1 MADGVVYTYLS
12 HPTGSTPSSISTPAQ
27 QDSCPPCPRWHRTA
41 LGVGWAGNLALLGAV
56 AMLVVLV
63 SQRPSQNPQPTAAMQ
78 SAQMSNSCES
88 TQNTTTC
95 NGSMEV
101 FRSCL
106 KEKLCESENSSAGDS
121 GCKLCPM
128 RWTPHRDKCYWL
140 SDGSKYWNR
149 SRDDCT
155 QRRSH
160 LLVIQDQDEMM
171 FIQNIIGDQ
180 NPVWIGLNITCPGK
194 NCTWV
199 DGSPLNQTLF
209 TVSGPVDE
217 RSCAA
222 LKKNRIQPEICNT
235 DLKWICQKEVV
246 IL

>member
-1 MADGVVYTYLS
+1 
-12 HPTGSTPSSISTPAQ
+12 
-27 QDSCPPCPRWHRTA
+27 
-41 LGVGWAGNLALLGAV
+41 
-56 AMLVVLV
+56 MLVVLV

-88 TQNTTTC
+88 SQNTTTC

-128 RWTPHRDKCYWL
+128 HWKPHRDKCYWL
-140 SDGSKYWNR
+140 SDGSTYWSR

-160 LLVIQDQDEMM
+160 LLVIQDQEEMV

-180 NPVWIGLNITCPGK
+180 NPVWFGLNITSPRK
-194 NCTWV
+194 NWTWV

-209 TVSGPVDE
+209 MVLGPAE
-217 RSCAA
+217 NNSCAA

-235 DLKWICQKEVV
+235 DLKWICQKEAV

>member
-1 MADGVVYTYLS
+1 NPLS
-12 HPTGSTPSSISTPAQ
+12 MPPSVFNLAA
-27 QDSCPPCPRWHRTA
+27 CPPCPRWHRTA

-78 SAQMSNSCES
+78 SAQ
-88 TQNTTTC
+88 
-95 NGSMEV
+95 V
-101 FRSCL
+101 
-106 KEKLCESENSSAGDS
+106 GDS

-128 RWTPHRDKCYWL
+128 HWKPHRDKCYWL
-140 SDGSKYWNR
+140 SDGSTYWSR

-160 LLVIQDQDEMM
+160 LLVIQDQEEMV

-180 NPVWIGLNITCPGK
+180 NPVWFGLNITSPRK
-194 NCTWV
+194 NWTWV

-209 TVSGPVDE
+209 MVLGPAE
-217 RSCAA
+217 NNSCAA

-235 DLKWICQKEVV
+235 DLKWICQKEDMECRTYCVF
-246 IL
+246 L